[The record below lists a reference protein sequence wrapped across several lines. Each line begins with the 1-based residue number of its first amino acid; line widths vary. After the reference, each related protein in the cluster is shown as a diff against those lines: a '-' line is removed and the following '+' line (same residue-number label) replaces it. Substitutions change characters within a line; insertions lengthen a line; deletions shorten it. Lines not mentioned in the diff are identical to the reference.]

1 MSGDEDPGI
10 RWQDMLGM
18 SEEEIDA
25 EIDESSLWSIK
36 ALAVGREVSG
46 FVQGQKEPSEMYTK
60 LMWCHPPWWQD
71 KKGLVVVVECP
82 WRCSQAS
89 VSISHCMCWYI
100 HRISLD

>member
-1 MSGDEDPGI
+1 MFVIEVASEEALVVLEVGGMSGDEDPGI

-46 FVQGQKEPSEMYTK
+46 FVQGQKEPSEMYTR
-60 LMWCHPPWWQD
+60 LMWCHPPWW
-71 KKGLVVVVECP
+71 
-82 WRCSQAS
+82 
-89 VSISHCMCWYI
+89 
-100 HRISLD
+100 